1 MTEAAPAPSAPL
13 VLVRNLSGRMLTL
26 TLTGKHLASAPPG
39 TPHRYKAVKLVTVHH
54 AKTGELVP
62 HVRKALMADSI
73 RIPAGEDARVAK
85 SATYCPDFRK
95 AVAAKW
101 LRVVA
106 DPAPPAPPEVPR
118 VPTRAEER
126 AKEQEAVAAKVAPPA
141 KAAPTSPSP
150 STTTTPKSENIPTT
164 RVDPAVVQAKVA
176 EMKK

>member
-101 LRVVA
+101 LRIVA

-118 VPTRAEER
+118 APTRAEER
-126 AKEQEAVAAKVAPPA
+126 AKEQEAAAA
-141 KAAPTSPSP
+141 KAASVPTKAAAP
-150 STTTTPKSENIPTT
+150 TTTKSENIPTT
-164 RVDPAVVQAKVA
+164 RVDTAVVQAKVA